1 MSFTNLKKAQ
11 QPWWEYEYPL
21 RLTEVNFLQIFKGQN
36 LIIVLVLVI
45 FYCFE
50 ATCLIIFLYQF
61 IYQFYQSIDSFF
73 IGKTKWRSNIFY
85 SRLYIYL
92 VNNNF
97 CTDNLYLGTRSVFTK
112 TTQFTI
118 FCRILFHIITSFF
131 NKKIIF
137 FAWAA
142 IFLT

>member
-50 ATCLIIFLYQF
+50 ATCLIIFLYQY
-61 IYQFYQSIDSFF
+61 IYQFYQSVDSFF
-73 IGKTKWRSNIFY
+73 VGMTKIIKQQYFLLELLYLSSNN
-85 SRLYIYL
+85 S
-92 VNNNF
+92 F
-97 CTDNLYLGTRSVFTK
+97 CTDSVYLETQSVFTK
-112 TTQFTI
+112 TTRFLWNLVPYNYT
-118 FCRILFHIITSFF
+118 FF
-131 NKKIIF
+131 
-137 FAWAA
+137 
-142 IFLT
+142 